1 MDRPTNPLPTPS
13 VLHSLAKEYGEAGA
27 AGAAAPRQRTVSVA
41 NAPRRLATRNRMVN
55 LYQRMRNPKQVV
67 DRRLARGSA
76 GSVCSV
82 LRSVQRA
89 VIHALAAFLLVAL
102 AFPPASAASLADRVH
117 PLAGTQPGP
126 KTFGGGHN
134 FPGATVPFGMVQWGP
149 DTTPSDR
156 HSGGYDFRD
165 SHITGFSLTHLNGA
179 GCSLYGDF
187 PFLPTTEPL
196 DASPA
201 PPGSAGLAGRFEP
214 GFSHR
219 HERASPGRYSVRL
232 NPVRG
237 GAIGVDLT
245 ATTRTGMAR
254 FAFPRSPHASVLI
267 DAGGSAKANDLA
279 QVQID
284 PARREIS
291 GTASSGYFCAQRPRY
306 KVYFAAVFGR
316 PFDTYGTWTR
326 QRLSPRSAAA
336 SDSRPPSNAPAR
348 TAQAGAYASFDT
360 RRNRL
365 VTARVGVSFV
375 SVAGARANLAA
386 ESRGNSFRSQ
396 AAAAENHWNRAL
408 GSIRVSGGSRR
419 NLDTFY
425 TALYHA
431 LMSPRTFDDAG
442 GDYIGMD
449 GRVHDSGGRTKYAD
463 LSGWDIYRTQ
473 IPLLAML
480 MPRRASDIVAS
491 MLADAAQSGCLPRWS
506 YANGQ
511 SMTMVG
517 DPADPIIA
525 SAAAFGARGFDE
537 AAALAA
543 MVKGASDGCRTADGS
558 YVQRQGL
565 EEYKALGYVPFD
577 LDVRRRNANS
587 LFGDPETV
595 WASAATTLEY
605 AVADFSIAQFAA
617 RALGDRA
624 TYGTFLSRSGN
635 WRNLLNPRSRLIE
648 PRFADGS
655 FPHGYDNLRGAGFAE
670 GNSVQYTWMVPQ
682 DPGGLFA
689 AIGGRARAAR
699 RLDRFLRDLNGG
711 AGATHADHALLGNEP
726 NLNVPWLYNW
736 TGHPFKA
743 QATVR
748 RALHDLY
755 SATPAGY
762 PGNDDL
768 GTLSSWY
775 VFGALGLY
783 PEVPAVGVLAIG
795 SPLFQRA
802 TVRLAGGRK
811 LRIVASAFAL
821 SKPPKQRDK
830 APLKPRLVPL
840 SLGRAPYIQRMR
852 FNGHP
857 YGQPWTTYCALARG
871 ATLTYRLGAKPNRA
885 WGDSAAALPPSFGPR
900 RPMPKNRCAP

>member
-1 MDRPTNPLPTPS
+1 
-13 VLHSLAKEYGEAGA
+13 
-27 AGAAAPRQRTVSVA
+27 
-41 NAPRRLATRNRMVN
+41 
-55 LYQRMRNPKQVV
+55 
-67 DRRLARGSA
+67 
-76 GSVCSV
+76 
-82 LRSVQRA
+82 VQRA
-89 VIHALAAFLLVAL
+89 VIQTLGVLLLVAF
-102 AFPPASAASLADRVH
+102 AFPPVSAASLADHVN
-117 PLAGTQPGP
+117 PFAGTQPGSR
-126 KTFGGGHN
+126 TFGGGHN

-156 HSGGYDFRD
+156 HSGGYDYRD
-165 SHITGFSLTHLNGA
+165 RHITGFSLTHLNGA

-201 PPGSAGLAGRFEP
+201 SGGSAGLTGRFEP

-219 HERASPGRYSVRL
+219 SERASPGRYSVRL
-232 NPVRG
+232 NPAGG
-237 GAIGVDLT
+237 GAIDAELT

-254 FAFPRSPHASVLI
+254 FTFPRSPHASVLI

-279 QVQID
+279 EVQID

-291 GTASSGYFCAQRPRY
+291 GSASSGYFCAQRPRY

-316 PFDTYGTWTR
+316 GFDTYGTWTR
-326 QRLSPRSAAA
+326 QELTPRSPAAA
-336 SDSRPPSNAPAR
+336 DGRRPSNVPSQ

-360 RRNRL
+360 GRNQL
-365 VTARVGVSFV
+365 VTVRVGISFL

-386 ESRGNSFRSQ
+386 ESRGNSFHSI
-396 AAAAENHWNRAL
+396 AAAAEGRWNRAL
-408 GSIRVSGGSRR
+408 GSIRIRDPDSR
-419 NLDTFY
+419 NVDTFY

-431 LMSPRTFDDAG
+431 LLAPRTFDDVG

-449 GRVHDSGGRTKYAD
+449 GLVHDSGGRTQYAD
-463 LSGWDIYRTQ
+463 FSGWDIYRTQ

-480 MPRRASDIVAS
+480 MPRRAADIVAS
-491 MLADAAQSGCLPRWS
+491 MLADAEQSGCLPRWS

-525 SAAAFGARGFDE
+525 SAAAFGARDFD
-537 AAALAA
+537 AGAALAA
-543 MVKGASDGCRTADGS
+543 MVKGASEDCRSADGS

-565 EEYKALGYVPFD
+565 DEYEALGYLPFD
-577 LDVRRRNANS
+577 IDVRRRNANS
-587 LFGDPETV
+587 LFGDPEAV

-617 RALGDRA
+617 RALRDEASYRS
-624 TYGTFLSRSGN
+624 FLSRSGN
-635 WRNLLNPRSRLIE
+635 WRNLLNPRTDLIE
-648 PRFADGS
+648 PRYADGS
-655 FPHGYDNLRGAGFAE
+655 FPPSYDNLRGAGFAE
-670 GNSVQYTWMVPQ
+670 GNSVQYSWMVPH
-682 DPGGLFA
+682 DPAGLFA
-689 AIGGRARAAR
+689 ATGGRARAAG
-699 RLDRFLRDLNGG
+699 RLDRFLRKLNGG

-736 TGHPFKA
+736 TGRPFKT

-748 RALHDLY
+748 RALRDLY
-755 SATPAGY
+755 SPSPAGY

-783 PEVPAVGVLAIG
+783 PEVPGVGVLAIG
-795 SPLFQRA
+795 SPLFRQA
-802 TVRLAGGRK
+802 TVRLAAGRK
-811 LRIVASAFAL
+811 LRILASAGRT
-821 SKPPKQRDK
+821 PPHQ
-830 APLKPRLVPL
+830 
-840 SLGRAPYIQRMR
+840 APYIQGMR
-852 FNGHP
+852 FDGHP
-857 YGQPWTTYCALARG
+857 HGRPWTTFCALARG
-871 ATLTYRLGAKPNRA
+871 ATLTYRLGTRPNRA

-900 RPMPKNRCAP
+900 RPMPKNRCSP